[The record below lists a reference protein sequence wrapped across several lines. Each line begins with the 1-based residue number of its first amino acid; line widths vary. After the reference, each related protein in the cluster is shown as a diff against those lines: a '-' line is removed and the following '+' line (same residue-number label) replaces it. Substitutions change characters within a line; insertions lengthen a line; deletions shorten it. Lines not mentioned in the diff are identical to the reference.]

1 MTKTEEPCSP
11 GIKLTMM
18 ISNLI
23 SLCAFMMFFL
33 PYKGAQSVAYGA
45 LIFAVLIQGFVI
57 IRSVSLRNRG
67 KKEGMLSLIADVT
80 SNVLPPIFLIFQ
92 LVLLIML
99 YSSHKDIMA
108 DKDASGNLPPMLS
121 RYNAAAFGFAMS
133 QVALLYFYT
142 SKMIRGGAHPL
153 PLMKYMEAA
162 LDPGFIVLGALT
174 LLYTGLL
181 YVVLIKFITDG

>member
-1 MTKTEEPCSP
+1 
-11 GIKLTMM
+11 
-18 ISNLI
+18 
-23 SLCAFMMFFL
+23 
-33 PYKGAQSVAYGA
+33 
-45 LIFAVLIQGFVI
+45 
-57 IRSVSLRNRG
+57 
-67 KKEGMLSLIADVT
+67 MLSLIADVT

-142 SKMIRGGAHPL
+142 SKMIRGGAQPL
-153 PLMKYMEAA
+153 PLMKYMEASR
-162 LDPGFIVLGALT
+162 DPGFIVLGALT